1 MIQMKRFILAFLI
14 LLSVISGVRADYMEQ
29 KCIYPRVGSYITS
42 VYSGDL
48 DGDGLNEIFA
58 GTSNGAVMNFH
69 YGNCKIQWEPEWQYI
84 QKGSGKGE
92 ILEMRVSDLENDG
105 KNELIVA
112 ANSRNDYLFVL
123 DNEGVFKWGDDSA
136 GGFVLSMD
144 VADIDNDNKKE
155 IILGN
160 RGKGVIA
167 LDGHNDIK
175 WRVNLDNP
183 VYFVKAI
190 DIDNDGNLD
199 IVALTNKDL
208 ISATIYVLD
217 NKGEIIWNYSIDE
230 GIYQASKNSIFISD
244 LNNDNKLEILVATHK
259 RGIVV
264 LGHDGE
270 LIWSYPTN
278 NVVNSI
284 CVSDLNE
291 DNEPEIIF
299 GSNPYI
305 YLLDRKGNLKLKINI
320 NGSARTM
327 FSSDLENDG
336 VKEITIGTD
345 NLIQVIDGEGKK
357 KGEWG
362 IGRNVNK
369 ISICVADLD
378 KDRRGEI
385 VAGLGWEESRLEQ
398 EHYSGEL
405 HVFDVTKTVEVTTT
419 APTTTTVFTT
429 TLETT
434 STTIAITTTTT
445 TTTTTVPEREGG
457 SSILLILLIIVMILA
472 MIIAVVMYFM
482 RRKKEEFPER
492 EEQIIEGI
500 IEEREME

>member
-1 MIQMKRFILAFLI
+1 MIQMKSILTFLI
-14 LLSVISGVRADYMEQ
+14 LLSVMGGVGADYMEQ
-29 KCIYPRVGSYITS
+29 KCVYNRVGSYITS

-58 GTSNGAVMNFH
+58 GTSDGVVMNFP
-69 YGNCKIQWEPEWQYI
+69 YGNCKIRWGPEWQYI
-84 QKGSGKGE
+84 QTGSGRGE
-92 ILEMRVSDLENDG
+92 ILQMRVTDLENDG

-112 ANSRNDYLFVL
+112 ANSREDYLFVL
-123 DNEGVFKWGDDSA
+123 DNEGVFKWRDDSA

-144 VADIDNDNKKE
+144 VADIDDDNKKE

-175 WRVNLDNP
+175 WRVDLDNP

-217 NKGEIIWNYSIDE
+217 NEGEIIWSYSIDE
-230 GIYQASKNSIFISD
+230 GIYQASKNSIFIAD

-259 RGIVV
+259 KGIMV
-264 LGHDGE
+264 LGHDGN
-270 LIWSYPTN
+270 LIWGYPTN
-278 NVVNSI
+278 NVVNSV
-284 CVSDLNE
+284 CVSDLNQ

-305 YLLDRKGNLKLKINI
+305 YLLDREGNLKLKINI

-336 VKEITIGTD
+336 VREITIGTD

-357 KGEWG
+357 KGEWR
-362 IGRNVNK
+362 IGKNVNK
-369 ISICVADLD
+369 ISICVADLNRD
-378 KDRRGEI
+378 NRGEI
-385 VAGLGWEESRLEQ
+385 IAGFGWEESRLEQ

-405 HVFDVTKTVEVTTT
+405 HVFEVTKIVEVTTT
-419 APTTTTVFTT
+419 APTTTTTTT

-434 STTIAITTTTT
+434 STTITVTTTTT
-445 TTTTTVPEREGG
+445 TIPEKEG
-457 SSILLILLIIVMILA
+457 SRSIPLILLIIVMIVA
-472 MIIAVVMYFM
+472 MIIAVLLLKELLKRGDEEGKNEREV
-482 RRKKEEFPER
+482 KKEDG
-492 EEQIIEGI
+492 Q
-500 IEEREME
+500 

>member
-1 MIQMKRFILAFLI
+1 VIQMKRFILAFLI

-136 GGFVLSMD
+136 GGFVLF
-144 VADIDNDNKKE
+144 
-155 IILGN
+155 
-160 RGKGVIA
+160 
-167 LDGHNDIK
+167 
-175 WRVNLDNP
+175 
-183 VYFVKAI
+183 YFVKAI

>member
-1 MIQMKRFILAFLI
+1 MKRFILAFLI

-136 GGFVLSMD
+136 GGFVLF
-144 VADIDNDNKKE
+144 
-155 IILGN
+155 
-160 RGKGVIA
+160 
-167 LDGHNDIK
+167 
-175 WRVNLDNP
+175 
-183 VYFVKAI
+183 YFVKAI